1 VQVAG
6 AVFMESWGGSVRK
19 ELSGQELRH
28 TASIAAKGCHIGEGL
43 EVLKGGLQL
52 VAGPCVTS

>member
-1 VQVAG
+1 MQFAG
-6 AVFMESWGGSVRK
+6 VVYMGSQGGSVRK

-28 TASIAAKGCHIGEGL
+28 TASIAAMGCHTGEGL